1 MSSTMIEEFDRES
14 LLTVLNAFTRS
25 YLYGVDVCWRNM
37 RSTLGC
43 AGIGEKRIYI
53 KPKVPL
59 EITGLEL
66 DKGWRVSY
74 GDALAKLRFRNP
86 EQHFLILPHEIGHF
100 YDRELLPPDS
110 FTRFIREAMQWEKL
124 PKDIRDFSFGRL
136 NQKGR
141 IWHWIIVRW
150 SIYEFRRKRGE
161 IRRRLK
167 EAGFELRPPIRR
179 ARMK

>member
-1 MSSTMIEEFDRES
+1 
-14 LLTVLNAFTRS
+14 
-25 YLYGVDVCWRNM
+25 
-37 RSTLGC
+37 
-43 AGIGEKRIYI
+43 
-53 KPKVPL
+53 
-59 EITGLEL
+59 
-66 DKGWRVSY
+66 
-74 GDALAKLRFRNP
+74 
-86 EQHFLILPHEIGHF
+86 
-100 YDRELLPPDS
+100 
-110 FTRFIREAMQWEKL
+110 MQWEKL